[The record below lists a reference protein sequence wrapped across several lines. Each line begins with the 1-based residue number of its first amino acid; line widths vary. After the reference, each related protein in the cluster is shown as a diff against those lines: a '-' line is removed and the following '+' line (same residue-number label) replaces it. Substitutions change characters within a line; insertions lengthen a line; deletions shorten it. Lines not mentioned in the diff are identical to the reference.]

1 LLEEGKAALK
11 GLAEAFLSRK
21 GSSPSAKENLR
32 LGRAGTHAETTLIVG
47 EGVRV
52 KGTLGGCDTLIVRGL
67 VETSFKARS
76 LQVLEGGGCVGTVEA
91 ENAEIAGTFDG
102 VLAVQGCL
110 KVRST
115 GRLTGTIHYAR
126 ISIEE
131 GGEISGGIQVGGGL
145 PPPLRW
151 PESKPRS
158 AVLSEPVDF
167 AETPESAPMV
177 FNDEKTESWPV
188 MQGPKWSEKRLSP
201 KSLSETSSSTRFSR
215 FHSR

>member
-1 LLEEGKAALK
+1 MEGTYGWMPDPTCLRHVTRGKPD
-11 GLAEAFLSRK
+11 LAIEH
-21 GSSPSAKENLR
+21 GNV
-32 LGRAGTHAETTLIVG
+32 GRAGTHAETTLIVG
-47 EGVRV
+47 EGVRC

-76 LQVLEGGGCVGTVEA
+76 LQDLEGGGCVGTVEA

-102 VLAVQGCL
+102 VLAVHGCL

-131 GGEISGGIQVGGGL
+131 GGEISGDIQVGGGL

-151 PESKPRS
+151 QESKPRS
-158 AVLSEPVDF
+158 AVLSEPVDS
-167 AETPESAPMV
+167 AETPESAPV
-177 FNDEKTESWPV
+177 VIDDEKTESLPV
-188 MQGPKWSEKRLSP
+188 MQGPRWSEKKLSS
-201 KSLSETSSSTRFSR
+201 KSLSETSR
-215 FHSR
+215 